1 MAKYIIEDSTLQSIA
16 DKIRSN
22 TETTETI
29 AVLDMA
35 NKIDDVYNKGELN
48 GQTEI
53 CDMLLGGAW

>member
-22 TETTETI
+22 TATTEAI

-35 NKIDDVYNKGELN
+35 DKIDDVYNKGELD
-48 GQTEI
+48 GQTEV
-53 CDMLLGGAW
+53 CDALLGGAW